1 MTNPIMN
8 IINMMRAGGN
18 PGQIISNVLSR
29 SIGNNPAAKNVLDMA
44 QKGDIKGIENFA
56 RNVTK
61 SRGIDFDTAFKEFRD
76 KFGL

>member
-18 PGQIISNVLSR
+18 PGQIISNMLSR
-29 SIGNNPAAKNVLDMA
+29 SVGNNPAAKNVLDMA

-61 SRGIDFDTAFKEFRD
+61 SRGVDFDAAFKEFRD